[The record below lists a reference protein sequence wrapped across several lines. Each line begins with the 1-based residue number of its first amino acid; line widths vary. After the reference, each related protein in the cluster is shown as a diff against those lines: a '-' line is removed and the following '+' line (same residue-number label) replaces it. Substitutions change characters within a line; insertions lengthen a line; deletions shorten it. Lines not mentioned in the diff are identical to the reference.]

1 MPTTNVRPVVNGTDI
16 FSQMLRWV
24 YQIDDPTRLF
34 PSIHCLVSWFC
45 YIGIRGQKQIP
56 KWYQRF
62 SLVFAILVC
71 VSTQVTKQHY
81 IVDVF
86 GGIAVAEIC
95 YRISG
100 KIMERRS
107 REKGKK
113 IVK

>member
-1 MPTTNVRPVVNGTDI
+1 MT
-16 FSQMLRWV
+16 M
-24 YQIDDPTRLF
+24 TRLF
-34 PSIHCLVSWFC
+34 SVNHCLVSWFC

-100 KIMERRS
+100 KDYGAAKPGKG
-107 REKGKK
+107 EKDC
-113 IVK
+113 